1 MSLELFPGRPSCI
14 HHLSYSGSYKTTT
27 TQSLKFSD
35 HTMDHH
41 CHDHKETVAIIG
53 TGWAGYALAH
63 GLDLNKYYVIVV
75 SPDTT
80 SNMTPLL
87 ASAACGLFDLRLAQE
102 PIRRKSRNLKYIKA
116 CVTHIDFEEKTL
128 RCRPAFS
135 HLTMS
140 ASRDR
145 EFDVRYDKV
154 LIAPG
159 TVNNTFNVPG
169 VTEHAYFL
177 KKVRDAQVIH
187 NRISEMFEMASI
199 PTISEDRQRQ
209 LLNVIIV
216 GGGPT
221 GIEMAAELTDL
232 FQNDY
237 TQLYP
242 HLHDKMRVSVHT
254 VSHKILS
261 SFDANL
267 QEYATQSLNRNNVW
281 IKFDSHITNVTA
293 DFIETK
299 EEGRIGYG
307 LLVWATGD
315 KSTPLVDSLDVS
327 KSSRGMRRI
336 LTDSRL
342 RVLKKDSTVNTDAYA
357 LGDAADIDD
366 GGLPPTAE
374 VALQKADYLIHQFNT
389 FPTPDIEPGVPFR
402 YQQRQFV
409 TYTGRRDGVIA
420 GKKEYSG
427 YGAWLSWRSGD
438 LLWTRSWRRK
448 VVICVTWVLN
458 WWGGRDIARN

>member
-1 MSLELFPGRPSCI
+1 
-14 HHLSYSGSYKTTT
+14 
-27 TQSLKFSD
+27 
-35 HTMDHH
+35 MDHH
-41 CHDHKETVAIIG
+41 CHDHKEKVVIIG
-53 TGWAGYALAH
+53 TGWAGFALAQ
-63 GLDLNKYYVIVV
+63 GLDLNKYCAIVI

-87 ASAACGLFDLRLAQE
+87 ASVACGLFDFRLAQE
-102 PIRRKSRNLKYIKA
+102 PIRRKSRYIKYIKA

-128 RCRPAFS
+128 RYHPAFS
-135 HLTMS
+135 YLEMS
-140 ASRDR
+140 ESRDS
-145 EFDVRYDKV
+145 EFDIRYDKV
-154 LIAPG
+154 IIAPG
-159 TVNNTFNVPG
+159 TMNNTFNVPG
-169 VTEHAYFL
+169 VTEYAYFL
-177 KKVRDAQVIH
+177 KTVRDAQAIH
-187 NRISEMFEMASI
+187 YRLSEMFEMASI
-199 PTISEDRQRQ
+199 PGISEDRQRQ
-209 LLNVIIV
+209 ILNVIIV

-237 TQLYP
+237 AQLYP

-261 SFDANL
+261 SYDANL

-293 DFIETK
+293 DAIETK

-307 LLVWATGD
+307 LLVWATGN
-315 KSTPLVDSLDVS
+315 KSIPLVDSLNVS
-327 KSSRGMRRI
+327 KSSHGMRRI
-336 LTDSRL
+336 LTDPRL
-342 RVLKKDSTVNTDAYA
+342 RVLRKDSTVNTDAYA
-357 LGDAADIDD
+357 LGDAADID
-366 GGLPPTAE
+366 GEALPPTAE

-389 FPTPDIEPGVPFR
+389 LPTPDIEPGVPFR
-402 YQQRQFV
+402 YQQRQLV
-409 TYTGRRDGVIA
+409 TYTGRRDGVVA

-448 VVICVTWVLN
+448 VMICMTWVLN